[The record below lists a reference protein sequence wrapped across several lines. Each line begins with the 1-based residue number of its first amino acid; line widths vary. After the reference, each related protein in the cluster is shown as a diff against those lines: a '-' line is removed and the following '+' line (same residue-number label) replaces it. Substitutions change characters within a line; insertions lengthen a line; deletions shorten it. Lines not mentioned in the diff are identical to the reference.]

1 MNVQTTTSSAGAA
14 AVSSS
19 SRSSSIQYDQQ
30 QSKDIIEKLYDSLKS
45 GNVSIVKNILTQNKS
60 LVNSKIYGYEGA
72 DIYATSESITNRC
85 YTYTGRETDG
95 YFYPLH
101 ITASLGSKIICSN
114 IIKIWCKSKLL

>member
-72 DIYATSESITNRC
+72 DIYATFESITNR
-85 YTYTGRETDG
+85 
-95 YFYPLH
+95 
-101 ITASLGSKIICSN
+101 
-114 IIKIWCKSKLL
+114 